1 MAKEVKE
8 EKNVKEGIDTNNNVV
23 KEKMSYEELSNVAH
37 QLSEQAKILY
47 TKLQEANMTNAFK
60 RLDYLF
66 KVLENSKLY
75 FEYGKTEFVNAA
87 MDEIQAIIT
96 LPQEEVQSE
105 TV

>member
-8 EKNVKEGIDTNNNVV
+8 EKKQQ
-23 KEKMSYEELSNVAH
+23 MSYEELSNVAH
-37 QLSEQAKILY
+37 QLSEQAKALY

-66 KVLENSKLY
+66 MVLENSNLY
-75 FEYGKTEFVNAA
+75 FEYGKTDFVKNA

-96 LPQEEVQSE
+96 VPDPEVMPDTKSD
-105 TV
+105 TKD